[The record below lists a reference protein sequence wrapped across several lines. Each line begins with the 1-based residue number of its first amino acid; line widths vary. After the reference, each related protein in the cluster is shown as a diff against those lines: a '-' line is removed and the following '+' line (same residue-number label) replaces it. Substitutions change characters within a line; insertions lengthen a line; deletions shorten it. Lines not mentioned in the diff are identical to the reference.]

1 MAWNLGLSTCQMCLQ
16 GKLYIFCGQQAFIS
30 SKRPSKLM
38 PERDK
43 KEGRK
48 VKFAIEPGLLPSR
61 NGGMVSAQKNK
72 EASDV
77 CTCMQ

>member
-1 MAWNLGLSTCQMCLQ
+1 MESWFEHVLNVFTRKAVHFLWAAG
-16 GKLYIFCGQQAFIS
+16 IFIS

-61 NGGMVSAQKNK
+61 NGGTGSAQKNK

-77 CTCMQ
+77 CTSMQ